1 MKRSA
6 KFSALLAV
14 GCLAVLTLAGC
25 SKLKARDQ
33 LNKGVEAYKSAKY
46 EQAIDHFQNAERL
59 DPTLKTADLYLAAA
73 YSSQV
78 VPGATNSQ
86 NIKTGQL
93 AIDSYQKVLARDPND
108 LTALEG
114 IAAVYLNI
122 GKTVEAKQWQQKV
135 LAVNPSDPVAYYTI
149 GVIDWRDAYKN
160 AITARASIG
169 MHDDGKMITDKKV
182 CASLKDQNTDLV
194 TSGIASLKKAIEL
207 RPSYDD
213 AMSYLSLMYRRKAD
227 LDCGTRDAKAEHAA
241 DMALFNQWSAKT
253 MATRK
258 ANQIKKNEQQPKGV
272 ILDGQ

>member
-6 KFSALLAV
+6 KFPALVAV
-14 GCLAVLTLAGC
+14 TCLVVLTLAGC

-33 LNKGVEAYKSAKY
+33 LNKGVEAFKSAKY

-78 VPGATNSQ
+78 VPGATNAQ
-86 NIKTGQL
+86 NLKTGQL
-93 AIDSYQKVLARDPND
+93 AINAYQKVLSENPND

-114 IAAVYLNI
+114 VAAVYLNI
-122 GKTVEAKQWQQKV
+122 GKMTEAKEWQNKV
-135 LAVNPSDPVAYYTI
+135 LAVNPNDPEAYYTI

-182 CASLKDQNTDLV
+182 CASLKKQNTDLV
-194 TSGIASLKKAIEL
+194 DSGLKSLKKAIEL

-227 LDCGTRDAKAEHAA
+227 LDCGTRDAKKQHAA
-241 DMALFNQWSAKT
+241 DMASFDEWSAKT
-253 MATRK
+253 METRK
-258 ANQIKKNEQQPKGV
+258 ENQIKKNQQVPKGV